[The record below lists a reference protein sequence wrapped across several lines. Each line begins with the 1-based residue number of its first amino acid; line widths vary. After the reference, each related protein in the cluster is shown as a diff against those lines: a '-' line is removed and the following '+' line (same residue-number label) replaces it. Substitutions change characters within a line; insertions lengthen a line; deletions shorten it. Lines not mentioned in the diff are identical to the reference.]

1 VTIKAKWE
9 KYYPAAGPETYTWI
23 FIQGRM
29 FTINDE
35 TYVEAANNDN
45 LKKKAGAEIAA
56 AEKGNLQ

>member
-1 VTIKAKWE
+1 MTIKAKWD

-29 FTINDE
+29 FVINDE
-35 TYVEAANNDN
+35 THVEAVKDN
-45 LKKKAGAEIAA
+45 YLKKKAEINSGA

>member
-1 VTIKAKWE
+1 MTIKAKWE

-35 TYVEAANNDN
+35 SYVEAANNDN
-45 LKKKAGAEIAA
+45 LKTKAEAETAA